1 MTVAAAAAALAAA
14 GCGQD
19 NRPLPGACISSAQ
32 AIVTALDRAPA
43 RVGLS
48 DGTRLSTCI
57 ERARSP
63 ADVQNVGALYTQ
75 VADGL
80 ATRVPASDRAAV
92 QLGYLVGASRRGAR
106 HTSGIHDELVRRLE
120 QAVGVGG
127 APAARRAAYRRGLVA
142 GERRG

>member
-1 MTVAAAAAALAAA
+1 MTAAAVAALTAA

-19 NRPLPGACISSAQ
+19 NRPLPTACISSAQ

-43 RVGLS
+43 RVALS
-48 DGTRLSTCI
+48 CI

>member
-1 MTVAAAAAALAAA
+1 MTAAAVAALTAA

-19 NRPLPGACISSAQ
+19 NRPLPTACISSAQ

-43 RVGLS
+43 RVALS
-48 DGTRLSTCI
+48 DGTPLSTCI

-80 ATRVPASDRAAV
+80 ATRVLASDRAAV